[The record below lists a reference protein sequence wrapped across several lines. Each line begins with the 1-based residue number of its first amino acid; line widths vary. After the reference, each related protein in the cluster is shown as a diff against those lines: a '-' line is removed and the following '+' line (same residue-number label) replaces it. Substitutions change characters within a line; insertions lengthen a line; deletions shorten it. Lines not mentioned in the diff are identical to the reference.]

1 MKALLGVLAASLRRL
16 LSSLTPTPLPGVA
29 GLKPSPTGRG
39 WREAPG
45 EGRPLA
51 KALRLLL
58 VTTALAF
65 SATVHAAALD
75 QLRSFL
81 TQTQSARGDFTQR
94 VTARAGSKPQESSG
108 AFAFQRP
115 GKFRWVY
122 ATPYEQ
128 TLVADGERLFIYDKD
143 LNQVTVR
150 KLTGALPASPAS
162 ILFGSNDFERDF
174 AVEEG
179 GSRDG
184 LQWIV
189 ARPRAKDT
197 VFDRVEIGFRDGLPA
212 AMVLTDSF
220 GQTSMLAFGK
230 FERNPPLAADAFRFV
245 PPAGADLLEQ

>member
-1 MKALLGVLAASLRRL
+1 ML
-16 LSSLTPTPLPGVA
+16 LS
-29 GLKPSPTGRG
+29 
-39 WREAPG
+39 
-45 EGRPLA
+45 
-51 KALRLLL
+51 
-58 VTTALAF
+58 ALAF
-65 SATVHAAALD
+65 CATTVHAAALD

-81 TQTQSARGDFTQR
+81 TQTQSARGEFTQR

-108 AFAFQRP
+108 SFAFQRP

-122 ATPYEQ
+122 GKPYEQ
-128 TLVADGERLFIYDKD
+128 TLVADGERLYIYDKD
-143 LNQVTVR
+143 LNQVTVK

-174 AVEEG
+174 VVEEG

-197 VFDRVEIGFRDGLPA
+197 VFDKVEIGFRDGLPA

-220 GQTSMLAFGK
+220 GQTSVLGFAK
-230 FERNPPLAADAFRFV
+230 VERNPALAADTFKFT
-245 PPAGADLLEQ
+245 PPKGADVLAE